1 MSEDGPDVV
10 AGNPGL
16 PATYHG
22 QTQNAAIP
30 PYRMALEIPQ
40 NLPPALSV
48 SASHSGSSR
57 LSSPLSDFARSPSLS
72 GSLLLEEAEV
82 CSADEPSDRVET
94 ALFALLKDKISPY
107 PYTDFKS
114 FVPPA
119 LDSHRP
125 VIAGGGSPSSSIAQ
139 TSLAITDLLSSKVSP
154 SVCRTNISRTSRFF
168 PKAQV
173 KKISCIPFPALNA
186 TSFGLVQERLC
197 HEPFRLLVAVMFLN
211 KTRGKVALPVCY
223 DLFARYPSPE
233 DLASANFEELS
244 GMIHELGLQN
254 QRAERMIKLAQT
266 WVSKP
271 PKTGQRYRML
281 HYPGKEDGKD
291 VPKGNDAIDDE
302 DPRIAWEIAHLP
314 GTGAYA
320 MDSWRIFCRDELR
333 GLPTGLQEDLNAKS
347 IALEMQQEW
356 TRVLPLDKELRAY
369 LRWRWLRLGWTWDP
383 VTGKREKLDKEACRE
398 VESGGVSLEGDNT
411 WALEGVVTASGS
423 SISSIAVEESDVED
437 TAGTESQ
444 TDMEGPMV
452 EQLGDMVNSEN
463 CQGNQDFPYVQAAET
478 VSGLEAQE
486 SENLNT
492 NEPASD
498 NTDSV
503 ADAVTSALQWLDES
517 MSGDASQLHLAET
530 PKNDTAPSHLSTVEL
545 HHGNSSESPTNV
557 GPGPCRSRRFS
568 SIWRFWG
575 QS

>member
-10 AGNPGL
+10 ARNPG
-16 PATYHG
+16 PSATYHG
-22 QTQNAAIP
+22 QTQDVAAP
-30 PYRMALEIPQ
+30 PYRLALENPQ
-40 NLPPALSV
+40 NIPPVLSV
-48 SASHSGSSR
+48 SASNSGSSR
-57 LSSPLSDFARSPSLS
+57 LSSPLSEFARSPTLS
-72 GSLLLEEAEV
+72 GSLLLDEAED
-82 CSADEPSDRVET
+82 CSVDEHSDRVKT
-94 ALFALLKDKISPY
+94 ALCALLEDNISPY
-107 PYTDFKS
+107 PYTDFNS

-125 VIAGGGSPSSSIAQ
+125 VVAGRGSPNSLFTQ
-139 TSLAITDLLSSKVSP
+139 TSLAITDLLSSKTSP
-154 SVCRTNISRTSRFF
+154 SVFRTNISRTSRFF

-291 VPKGNDAIDDE
+291 VPKGDAVDDK
-302 DPRIAWEIAHLP
+302 DPRSAWEIAHLP

-369 LRWRWLRLGWTWDP
+369 LRWRWLRLGWTWDH
-383 VTGKREKLDKEACRE
+383 VTGKREKLDKEACKE
-398 VESGGVSLEGDNT
+398 VENGGVSLEGDNT
-411 WALEGVVTASGS
+411 WALEGVVTVSGS
-423 SISSIAVEESDVED
+423 SKGSVAVEDSDVED
-437 TAGTESQ
+437 TAGTDPQ
-444 TDMEGPMV
+444 TDMEGQMA
-452 EQLGDMVNSEN
+452 EQFDDIFNSEN
-463 CQGNQDFPYVQAAET
+463 RQGNQEFPDLQVVET
-478 VSGLEAQE
+478 TSGLEAHD
-486 SENLNT
+486 SENLAAT
-492 NEPASD
+492 EPTSD

-503 ADAVTSALQWLDES
+503 ADAITSALQWLDES
-517 MSGDASQLHLAET
+517 ISTDALQMRLAEA
-530 PKNDTAPSHLSTVEL
+530 PKDDTAASHLSTFEP
-545 HHGNSSESPTNV
+545 HHGNRNESPANS
-557 GPGPCRSRRFS
+557 GPGSGQSRRFS

-575 QS
+575 